1 MTNWRWSWKTIE
13 FQHATW
19 RTNLKDC
26 LLLEPG
32 RFWQVGC
39 DTQEILWDYQW
50 GCQDLEQ
57 STHEVLWI
65 LGKSS
70 NRHCRKAVRR
80 LSWFGV
86 YRKTQL
92 YPVQKSWKKFCKRPL
107 QEIFVDQSRW
117 VVAAWLKW
125 ENYLQKVWTVNL
137 NLSRISPSSIPSWH
151 LAYKFKL
158 PMEFY
163 FLCNVYRVSHDR
175 FVVNAAWQRHSRFWS
190 WYISGLWV
198 AENVS
203 SYTLSELKI
212 CWSSWTLKALW
223 SVLMKDFSQFN
234 SHKYKALYSQKSAWL
249 ILSLAKLSRP
259 LTLKMS
265 CCFKQETKDGV
276 LFI

>member
-1 MTNWRWSWKTIE
+1 MIRRVSKNSTLSCTKK
-13 FQHATW
+13 
-19 RTNLKDC
+19 LK
-26 LLLEPG
+26 
-32 RFWQVGC
+32 
-39 DTQEILWDYQW
+39 EILQ
-50 GCQDLEQ
+50 
-57 STHEVLWI
+57 
-65 LGKSS
+65 
-70 NRHCRKAVRR
+70 KAVARHFCWPVKMSCR
-80 LSWFGV
+80 CMAQVRELS
-86 YRKTQL
+86 
-92 YPVQKSWKKFCKRPL
+92 S
-107 QEIFVDQSRW
+107 
-117 VVAAWLKW
+117 
-125 ENYLQKVWTVNL
+125 KVWTVNL

-175 FVVNAAWQRHSRFWS
+175 FVVNAAWPRHSRFWS
-190 WYISGLWV
+190 WYIFGLWV

-276 LFI
+276 LFISSPTCVLWEKNVIVKQIWTRQNKANKREKENEWKLKDWWRRWNRDRTRMYLGREM